1 MTTSAI
7 VWDGTVYIDTAGS
20 GKAAANA
27 IGEVVDFDA
36 AWDVDMVEV
45 TSRDSGDHKEYL
57 AGLDGG
63 QVSVTVRYLKSD
75 SGGQDTL
82 WTNFQ
87 NKTKFA
93 LRVNMDDDGSNNGY
107 GIYGDGF
114 LKSMP
119 ISSSVGDKVDLK
131 FTFQFTGQITY
142 DADSV

>member
-7 VWDGTVYIDTAGS
+7 VWDGTVYIDAAGS
-20 GKAAANA
+20 GKTASHA

-63 QVSVTVRYLKSD
+63 QVSITANYLKSD
-75 SGGQDTL
+75 ASGQDSL
-82 WTNFQ
+82 WTYFAA
-87 NKTKFA
+87 KTKFA
-93 LRVNMDDDGSNNGY
+93 LRVNMDDDGDNNGY

-119 ISSSVGDKVDLK
+119 VSSSVGDKVTLK
-131 FTFQFTGQITY
+131 FVFQFTGTITY
-142 DADSV
+142 DADSA

>member
-7 VWDGTVYIDTAGS
+7 VWAGTVYIDAAGS
-20 GKAAANA
+20 GKTASHA

-45 TSRDSGDHKEYL
+45 TSRASDDHKEYL

-63 QVSVTVRYLKSD
+63 QVSITANYLKSD
-75 SGGQDTL
+75 ASGQDSL
-82 WTNFQ
+82 WTYFAA
-87 NKTKFA
+87 KTKFA
-93 LRVNMDDDGSNNGY
+93 LRVNMDDDGDNNGY

-119 ISSSVGDKVDLK
+119 VSSSVGDKVTLK
-131 FTFQFTGQITY
+131 FVFQFTGTITY
-142 DADSV
+142 DADSA

>member
-1 MTTSAI
+1 VTTAAI
-7 VWDGTVYIDTAGS
+7 VWNGTVYIDTAGS
-20 GKAAANA
+20 GKTASHA

-36 AWDVDMVEV
+36 AWDVNMVEV

-63 QVSVTVRYLKSD
+63 QVSVTARYLKSD

-82 WTNFQ
+82 WTNFR

-131 FTFQFTGQITY
+131 FTFQFTGAITY